1 MLFGMSV
8 VFLNFKKE
16 KMNLLFVCLGNICRS
31 PAAEGVMLQLLE
43 DKGLATNF
51 VIDSAGTYAGH
62 RGELPDMRMRNAA
75 RKRGLILTH
84 RSRPFVEEDF
94 ERFDMILVM
103 DDMNYESV
111 VRVCPDRVFKN
122 KICRMTDFCTKFK
135 VDYVPDPYYSGHEGF
150 EYVLDILEDACL
162 GLLNFIQSKK

>member
-1 MLFGMSV
+1 MSV

-75 RKRGLILTH
+75 QKRGLALMH
-84 RSRPFVEEDF
+84 RARPFVEDDF

-103 DDMNYESV
+103 DDMNYDAV
-111 VRVCPDRVFKN
+111 VRMTPDRDLKN
-122 KICRMTDFCTKFK
+122 KIYRMTDFCSKFEI
-135 VDYVPDPYYSGHEGF
+135 DHVPDPYYSGYDGF

-162 GLLNFIQSKK
+162 GLFDFIQSKK